1 MYLLTTFNVKV
12 PSHNYQYNYASVSN
26 HIINSE
32 LLMNDKDRQDKLAIL
47 RYIANNTR
55 DEYDFWD
62 AICEINEI
70 KEDYDDELHT
80 Y

>member
-1 MYLLTTFNVKV
+1 
-12 PSHNYQYNYASVSN
+12 
-26 HIINSE
+26 
-32 LLMNDKDRQDKLAIL
+32 MNEKDIQNKLDIL

-55 DEYDFWD
+55 DEYDFWY

-70 KEDYDDELHT
+70 EEDYDDELHT